1 MTDTKQEGLPSV
13 MENPEPIGLG
23 DPECVLSVLLP
34 NYNHARYIPR
44 ALRALLDQS
53 RPPEEIIVIDD
64 ASTDDSIE
72 AIDVFAAK
80 FSCIRVLR
88 NPTNR
93 GAIAALTRGLQ
104 AARGRYVYFAAA
116 DDWVMPG
123 FFARAVE
130 ALEVDT
136 TVGLFC
142 GEAVLVDGQTGRL
155 IGYRPPVRP
164 IYRAGTVSA
173 ERAERLL
180 RRSDNWILTGS
191 AVFRR
196 SAVLAVGALDERLGT
211 FADGYLARKVA
222 LTSGFIFMPEVAA
235 TWCVFPEGISRQT
248 AQRIESVQRLLEVA
262 SACLAID
269 PIFPR
274 WYAQLFQR
282 RFRFAVC
289 RLALL
294 ADPVNRP
301 LLKTVGA
308 GSWIDRL
315 VLEAL
320 SRLTVGPF
328 ARNMAAGWLWLRLRP
343 YALWDLVRT
352 AAARRAERLIDSA
365 RTSKR

>member
-13 MENPEPIGLG
+13 MENAESIGLG
-23 DPECVLSVLLP
+23 DPQCVLSVLLP

-44 ALRALLDQS
+44 ALKALLDQS
-53 RPPEEIIVIDD
+53 RPPDEIVVIDD

-80 FSCIRVLR
+80 FPCIRVLR
-88 NPTNR
+88 NPTNQ

-123 FFARAVE
+123 FFARAIE
-130 ALEVDT
+130 ALEANA

-142 GEAVLVDGQTGRL
+142 GEAVLIDGQSGRPL
-155 IGYRPPVRP
+155 GYRPPVRP
-164 IYRAGTVSA
+164 IYRAGTVSP
-173 ERAERLL
+173 ERTRRLL
-180 RRSDNWILTGS
+180 RRSDSWILTGS

-196 SAVLAVGALDERLGT
+196 SAVLAAGALDERLGT

-222 LTSGFIFMPEVAA
+222 LTYGFFFVPEVVA
-235 TWCVFPEGISRQT
+235 TWCVFSESISRQA
-248 AQRIESVQRLLEVA
+248 AQRIETVQRSLEVVPDR
-262 SACLAID
+262 LAID
-269 PIFPR
+269 PVFPR
-274 WYAQLFQR
+274 WYSQLFQR

-294 ADPVNRP
+294 ADQVNRP
-301 LLKTVGA
+301 LFTTVGA
-308 GSWIDRL
+308 RSWIDRL

-320 SRLTVGPF
+320 SRSTIGPH
-328 ARNMAAGWLWLRLRP
+328 ARIAALGWLWLRLRP
-343 YALWDLVRT
+343 YALWDLFRT
-352 AAARRAERLIDSA
+352 AAARRAKRVIVSA